1 MKIEDEKLFK
11 GYSNLGSFLLF
22 LSIQNYIVIQN
33 KIHIYILKVESIIYN
48 HFKHKNISS
57 VLDNKLKGYREL
69 LSWYVECEDFSQ

>member
-1 MKIEDEKLFK
+1 MTIEDEKLFK
-11 GYSNLGSFLLF
+11 CYANLGSFLLF

-33 KIHIYILKVESIIYN
+33 KIYILKVESIIYN